1 MEGFQWGWVP
11 PTAILILLF
20 LGNGGYGTLI
30 WVVVAELLP
39 PKVEIDP
46 GFALYHKIESF
57 YAWKP
62 PSHP

>member
-39 PKVEIDP
+39 PKVEIYP
-46 GFALYHKIESF
+46 GSALINNF
-57 YAWKP
+57 CALP
-62 PSHP
+62 